1 MMPEQPSTV
10 DRRSIADQLEALVLE
25 RILDGSLLAGE
36 RLNETR
42 LAEELGASRTPLR
55 EALSRLHRAG
65 LVESR
70 PHRGFF
76 VADLSAGEARE
87 LYECLALLESSALE
101 LAGVPSEA
109 GLEELE
115 RLNDRLAEARHGAEG
130 LELNA
135 AWHRTLLASC
145 PNRHLLELIESVRTR
160 VRRYELAFFR
170 PGPGRIAASVRLH
183 YRIIDCLAAGD
194 LATGRRALVT
204 HWQADL
210 DQLAPRPSDFELA

>member
-1 MMPEQPSTV
+1 MMREQSSAI

-25 RILDGSLLAGE
+25 RILDGSLPPGE

-101 LAGVPSEA
+101 LAGVPNESN
-109 GLEELE
+109 LEELE
-115 RLNDRLAEARHGAEG
+115 RRNDLLAEARHGAEG

-135 AWHRTLLASC
+135 GWHRTLLASC
-145 PNRHLLELIESVRTR
+145 PNRHLLQLIESVRTR

-183 YRIIDCLAAGD
+183 YGIIDCLAAGD
-194 LATGRRALVT
+194 LATGRRALVA

-210 DQLAPRPSDFELA
+210 DQLVPRPSDVELA